1 MTVDPICPCK
11 MLTRHDRKPLV
22 SMAVEDKC
30 NWHVRQC
37 RQLIKVSSV
46 LVAESSIFDDTDV
59 HAMFISDAESST
71 CTDTHVHAMSKTN
84 LKGRWWPDSIF
95 CTKKNLEKER
105 KYTKINNVSLQCKL
119 DAGRR
124 KGMLF
129 PFPLCRDS
137 SVDHSFI
144 SNNNYRK
151 QKRGRKKEKK
161 EKCRFLYVEKYL
173 SFLLKNI
180 FPVQVTS
187 SVHKKM

>member
-22 SMAVEDKC
+22 SMGVEDKC

-46 LVAESSIFDDTDV
+46 LVAESSIFEDTD
-59 HAMFISDAESST
+59 
-71 CTDTHVHAMSKTN
+71 VHAMSKTN

-144 SNNNYRK
+144 SNNNYRN
-151 QKRGRKKEKK
+151 QKRERKKEK
-161 EKCRFLYVEKYL
+161 CCFLYVEKYL